1 MIQELLYT
9 FTLYLYGSGCD
20 YLSFKV
26 IYSLW
31 PSACKAG
38 GIPENIQSIYN
49 IMNLKRTMHW
59 IFVCLG
65 EQINL
70 FSFQNIVHGHL
81 DMRVK
86 NQGFRN
92 GNLAKLWIY
101 IPIVNSKL
109 IIWNN
114 IMKYFFYWLTT
125 VCNEYIS
132 LYKLKYLARD
142 ECAGV
147 KGEGGQVL
155 WYLVLVKKNI
165 NKKKRSIC
173 KFILET
179 WIPFLKYDDI
189 QCI

>member
-1 MIQELLYT
+1 MQELLYT
-9 FTLYLYGSGCD
+9 CTLYLYGSGCD

-38 GIPENIQSIYN
+38 RIPENIQSIYN

-65 EQINL
+65 EQINP

-114 IMKYFFYWLTT
+114 IMKYFFLLINNSVQRIHQSVQAEIFSTWRMRG
-125 VCNEYIS
+125 C
-132 LYKLKYLARD
+132 KR
-142 ECAGV
+142 
-147 KGEGGQVL
+147 GGGSGAV
-155 WYLVLVKKNI
+155 I
-165 NKKKRSIC
+165 FS
-173 KFILET
+173 FG
-179 WIPFLKYDDI
+179 
-189 QCI
+189 